1 MFYQE
6 KMGKSN
12 MLARIPENLPRYY
25 HIIYEIVQCFRENL
39 FTAGVIPFTNL
50 NVFSPIIFLL
60 CSKLFLEQSKLR
72 KKHQQFNFVPG
83 MIIGWA

>member
-50 NVFSPIIFLL
+50 NVFSPSFFFCARN
-60 CSKLFLEQSKLR
+60 CSSNSQNWEKNISNSISYQK
-72 KKHQQFNFVPG
+72 
-83 MIIGWA
+83 W